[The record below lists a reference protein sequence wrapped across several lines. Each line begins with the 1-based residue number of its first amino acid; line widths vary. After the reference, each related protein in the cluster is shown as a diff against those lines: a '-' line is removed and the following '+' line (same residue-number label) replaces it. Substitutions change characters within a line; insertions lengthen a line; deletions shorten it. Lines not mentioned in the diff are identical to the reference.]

1 MQTCYLMEGHEAT
14 PHGWRIV
21 QWSGGNGETQ
31 VIIEVKQPNGPV
43 VDIRT
48 LGKNTSSGHHI
59 ANGCDIIEI
68 RIVTPSSRMCEE
80 QPPEVLEAIREWQ
93 FPDDLQ
99 ERFVNNNVY
108 QIETTSSEKRP
119 KRLYLRQDESFHW
132 HRVEVERTH
141 QWDPNVQGGLLL
153 HLEQGTRKHE
163 PYTCAERDII
173 QGYPRQLSREAL
185 FGKNKRKA
193 QNTTTD
199 DVHETLYLVV
209 PLEEHDDTDAQQHT
223 GTLSVP
229 LWTWAMKMVKRK
241 SGVSEAVSILQ
252 KTIRRRAVQVDVRN
266 VGIVSGQDVI
276 RALVWALA
284 SPECP
289 PVYKPDLHKN
299 VRAITQLFKRAG
311 IIGAEDA
318 HLAANEVCS
327 LLTCALLS
335 SIAPTWR
342 PGPKVMQHLLTLLLT
357 AHGQAECWE
366 YDAVNTHADDER
378 VAWNRRPSTYSGA
391 DEWWCAAVL
400 LKTLGGMEGD
410 QRMLRDLALTGG
422 RTERTG
428 IFDPSSTVG
437 CPDPCM
443 PGEVGCDIHIEP
455 TTIAYVEYS
464 STHSPDVLETLP
476 ASGAP
481 YKGVL
486 FDAFRHLSGQNPR
499 RGWQLD
505 QPLTKT
511 QQRLLETMRAIY
523 DSRHN
528 GCAPSPASGTG
539 TGTLNLVLSPA
550 MLAGMVSAQLVRIGK
565 RTFVVCLH
573 GNTLEPSVTTKP
585 SRNKSSQV
593 KPTSEERDKAV
604 AKAMEEW
611 EKPAIVAHKKSLPAA
626 CTRAE
631 VRLNA
636 AGQWELRR
644 TAQDSWAPWTSV
656 ATRTVTYTG
665 LQTVPNDT
673 TIWQALQTC
682 RSHWNAIVLQ
692 RLVVLL
698 QTNDAT
704 VAPPSVQ
711 RDGSGSKTPA
721 MAVDAFVYQVLNT
734 LSQHFPDVLRR
745 VSLFKYRAPDDL
757 LRGHLLHGVRS
768 ALQRLDQGHALTHQ
782 LPPLSMPHDSLT
794 DSQQR
799 TVQHLVNH
807 YGQPELPLIAYLLAS
822 TGYGKTRCA
831 LAVYQIL
838 QASASPHLHKLSG
851 KGLLW
856 TVPKTAFFTIA
867 KDMVR
872 TQMPSGTIFIVRPYT
887 RTKATKSPPIPA
899 ELRGYVQYV
908 YVGDPEPFCFAGKM
922 VLIDHDDL
930 RRSMPVLLREIGN
943 LMFVVDEAHKVLNA
957 TLRTQCARLLI
968 ASACCTLM
976 MSATPVLNT
985 DMAPLAELL
994 NGTVPFRVCTSTA
1007 LYAAVAT
1014 IVVGDTAPPGRR
1026 VHLDVDA
1033 NHRLTERDKVR
1044 MATQIAPRH
1053 CAFLGLPSPS
1063 VPPILNYRQAL
1074 DTSVVA
1080 ARAEMCAIV
1089 THLMQ
1094 LHTTMSVR
1102 DALRIEQSIQERYP
1116 DADSVPPY
1124 QEMTRLPHRVLLVAS
1139 DAHVALQYWD
1149 TLVQQ
1154 NGVPAGDILL
1164 VGTKYDSSDVARRPG
1179 LRAVAT
1185 VDFTEQST
1193 EPGGEFAERTPR
1205 VLIVP
1210 KRVCAGWNGGGCTV
1224 LVRTWEPS
1232 NQADRTQMDGR
1243 IHRMNGVR
1251 QLRWYVHVVAG
1262 LMPVMLQYH
1271 NLAASW
1277 EKSIEQLANAAN
1289 GSDGGSASGVAC
1301 E

>member
-1 MQTCYLMEGHEAT
+1 MEGQKKTDDED
-14 PHGWRIV
+14 GLQIV
-21 QWSGGNGETQ
+21 QWRGGNGETQ
-31 VIIEVKQPNGPV
+31 VIIEVKQPTGPTI
-43 VDIRT
+43 DIQT
-48 LGKNTSSGHHI
+48 LGKNTSSGQHI
-59 ANGCDIIEI
+59 ANGCDTIEI
-68 RIVTPSSRMCEE
+68 RIVAPSSRMCEE
-80 QPPEVLEAIREWQ
+80 QTPEVLEAIREWQ

-99 ERFVNNNVY
+99 ARFDNVNKY
-108 QIETTSSEKRP
+108 QIKSTSSKNHP

-132 HRVEVERTH
+132 HPVEVERTH
-141 QWDPNVQGGLLL
+141 DWDLNVHGGILL
-153 HLEQGTRKHE
+153 HLQQGTRKHA
-163 PYTCAERDII
+163 PYTCAEGETI
-173 QGYPRQLSREAL
+173 QGYPRQLSEDAL
-185 FGKNKRKA
+185 SGKKKRKA
-193 QNTTTD
+193 QNTTD
-199 DVHETLYLVV
+199 DVYKTLYIVV
-209 PLEEHDDTDAQQHT
+209 PSEKPDDTDAQQHT
-223 GTLSVP
+223 RTLSVP

-241 SGVSEAVSILQ
+241 GGVSEAVSILQ

-266 VGIVSGQDVI
+266 IGTFSGPDVI

-289 PVYKPDLHKN
+289 PVYYPNLHKS
-299 VRAITQLFKRAG
+299 VRGITQLFKRAG

-366 YDAVNTHADDER
+366 YDAVHPHADDER
-378 VAWNRRPSTYSGA
+378 VAWNRRPSTYTGA
-391 DEWWCAAVL
+391 DEWWCAAML
-400 LKTLGGMEGD
+400 LKTVGGMEGD

-437 CPDPCM
+437 CADPCM
-443 PGEVGCDIHIEP
+443 CVAVGYDIHIEP
-455 TTIAYVEYS
+455 TTIACVEYS
-464 STHSPDVLETLP
+464 STHSPDVLDTLP

-505 QPLTKT
+505 KPLTET
-511 QQRLLETMRAIY
+511 QQRLLDTMRAIY

-528 GCAPSPASGTG
+528 GYPASGTGTG

-593 KPTSEERDKAV
+593 KPTPEERDKAV
-604 AKAMEEW
+604 AKAMEDW

-626 CTRAE
+626 CKQAE

-656 ATRTVTYTG
+656 ATRSVPYTG

-673 TIWQALQTC
+673 AIWQALQTC
-682 RSHWNAIVLQ
+682 RPHWNAIVLQ

-704 VAPPSVQ
+704 VALPSVQ
-711 RDGSGSKTPA
+711 RDGSGSKNPA

-757 LRGHLLHGVRS
+757 LRGQLLHGVRS
-768 ALQRLDQGHALTHQ
+768 ALQHLDQGHALTHQ

-831 LAVYQIL
+831 LAVYQNL
-838 QASASPHLHKLSG
+838 QASESRDLHKLSG

-872 TQMPSGTIFIVRPYT
+872 TQMPSGTIFIVRPFK
-887 RTKATKSPPIPA
+887 RSKAPKSPPIPT
-899 ELRGYVQYV
+899 ELRGHVQYV
-908 YVGDPEPFCFAGKM
+908 YLGDPEPFCFAGKM
-922 VLIDHDDL
+922 VLIDHEAL

-1026 VHLDVDA
+1026 IHLDVDA
-1033 NHRLTERDKVR
+1033 NHRLTEQDKAQ

-1053 CAFLGLPSPS
+1053 STFLDFPSPS
-1063 VPPILNYRQAL
+1063 DPPILNYRRAL
-1074 DTSVVA
+1074 DTSVDV

-1089 THLMQ
+1089 THLIQ
-1094 LHTTMSVR
+1094 LHTTMSVQ
-1102 DALRIEQSIQERYP
+1102 DALRIEQNIQERYP

-1139 DAHVALQYWD
+1139 DARVALQYWD

-1154 NGVPAGDILL
+1154 NGVQAGDILL
-1164 VGTKYDSSDVARRPG
+1164 VGKTYDSSETAGRPG

-1251 QLRWYVHVVAG
+1251 QLRWYVRVVAG

-1289 GSDGGSASGVAC
+1289 GSVEGSASGAAC
-1301 E
+1301 ES